1 MSSKCGSGCVMS
13 SMMKLVPFLG
23 TIGLYFTLF
32 IPEHIPSVWST
43 VVKCLPILSL
53 ALFVKLHKTADKR
66 KSTFNQTIFFGLLF
80 SCLGDACL
88 VWPEY
93 FLHGVIAFGAAQ
105 ILFIR
110 AFGLAPLHRGL
121 GTVFLFI
128 VGVVLFLIRPGVM
141 AQPLPLATAVSLYS
155 PLLLGRVWLAGS
167 IFVKEGCSGWI
178 NFWGFIAPLSFMVS
192 DSVLSI
198 NKFYSTIPYHQEIVM
213 VTYYAAQFAVALT
226 ILGELG
232 NKNANASSSST
243 PKNKNKSS
251 GNKKKA

>member
-1 MSSKCGSGCVMS
+1 MTD
-13 SMMKLVPFLG
+13 L
-23 TIGLYFTLF
+23 
-32 IPEHIPSVWST
+32 
-43 VVKCLPILSL
+43 
-53 ALFVKLHKTADKR
+53 
-66 KSTFNQTIFFGLLF
+66 Q
-80 SCLGDACL
+80 
-88 VWPEY
+88 
-93 FLHGVIAFGAAQ
+93 
-105 ILFIR
+105 
-110 AFGLAPLHRGL
+110 
-121 GTVFLFI
+121 
-128 VGVVLFLIRPGVM
+128 
-141 AQPLPLATAVSLYS
+141 
-155 PLLLGRVWLAGS
+155 
-167 IFVKEGCSGWI
+167 EGCSGWI